1 LSIDGL
7 GIQLLGVASVVA
19 GAIALS
25 LTWDRSRWVLRSALA
40 TLSALI
46 LVTTALL
53 ALNRITET
61 YTSWSALAG
70 TSPAAAEDSGSGGS
84 GGSDTSAPA
93 AGAAPAA
100 GRSSVIQVDVKGPLS
115 GMNLPMFVYLP
126 AVYAQQPGTR
136 FPVIEVTDG
145 FPGSPHTWINRL
157 GLQSYLDRE
166 IGAGRM
172 APAVVLLPYQTPDQ
186 LRDTECTDLAHG
198 AKAETYLTRDV
209 PAYAEAHFHIRTDRA
224 GWGLIGYS
232 AGGFC
237 SVNLV
242 LKHPGRFAAGA
253 SLSGYG
259 EPGITVGDGSERT
272 TNNDDWRLTHLPQPA
287 VSLYL
292 AFAADDPATKR
303 ESLRL
308 AARAHFPVQVTTA
321 VVAHGGHTMVAWKAM
336 EPAAFD
342 WLSAHLARP
351 QP

>member
-1 LSIDGL
+1 MSIDGV
-7 GIQLLGVASVVA
+7 GILLLGVAYVVA
-19 GAIALS
+19 AAIALAV
-25 LTWDRSRWVLRSALA
+25 TWDRSRWVLRSTLA
-40 TLSALI
+40 TLSALV

-70 TSPAAAEDSGSGGS
+70 TSAPAGDDTGSAGS
-84 GGSDTSAPA
+84 GGSDPAGPAP
-93 AGAAPAA
+93 GAPSVA

-126 AVYAQQPGTR
+126 AVYAQQPRTR
-136 FPVIEVTDG
+136 FPVIEATDG
-145 FPGSPHTWINRL
+145 FPGSPHTWITRL
-157 GLQSYLDRE
+157 GLQANLDRE

-186 LRDTECTDLAHG
+186 LRDTECTDLLHG

-209 PAYAEAHFHIRTDRA
+209 PAYAEAHFHIRSDRA

-237 SVNLV
+237 SVNLA
-242 LKHPGRFAAGA
+242 LKHPARYAAGA

-259 EPGITVGDGSERT
+259 EPGISVGDGSEHT
-272 TNNDDWRLTHLPQPA
+272 TNNDDWRLTHLPLPT

-292 AFAADDPATKR
+292 AFAVDDSATMR

-308 AARAHFPVQVTTA
+308 AARARFPIQVTTA